1 MSFRNTL
8 LVQEQ
13 SLQNPSEL
21 LILFGLKHK
30 MLTVYRIHN
39 LPVTLHN
46 SFQISSMNFFLTE
59 ILYSISVFY
68 LKFKAKDKWVY

>member
-1 MSFRNTL
+1 MSFRNTQ

-30 MLTVYRIHN
+30 MLTVYDPRN
-39 LPVTLHN
+39 LPVTLYT
-46 SFQISSMNFFLTE
+46 SSKQGLRTFF
-59 ILYSISVFY
+59 SH
-68 LKFKAKDKWVY
+68 D